1 MLTSIKMKTKERFV
15 GVGMNDPVMNNVTV
29 TVNGIKPTG
38 GDAYGEAFA
47 ELAGTCV
54 GLVAIDL
61 DT

>member
-1 MLTSIKMKTKERFV
+1 MKTKERFV